1 MGQIGKILYSKVA
14 RYAKPNDKSSE
25 RKVFALQQSRQTV
38 NLDDIA
44 RHMTEHNSPF
54 TKGTVKGILDDFV
67 DHIVEMLLDS
77 RRVHLDGLG
86 TIFTT
91 LSSEGAESSDAFT
104 SASIKRVNPRMAFDK
119 EMRANINNSAEF
131 ELTSSRELQ
140 AQARKDQA
148 QNVDEAIGNGSG
160 SGSGSGSSS
169 GGTSGGSNADP
180 GDVTP

>member
-14 RYAKPNDKSSE
+14 RPAKPNDKSSE
-25 RKVFALQQSRQTV
+25 KKVFALQQSRQTV

-91 LSSEGAESSDAFT
+91 LSSDGADSADDFT
-104 SASIKRVNPRMAFDK
+104 AASIKRVNPRMSFDK
-119 EMRANINNSAEF
+119 EMRANINNNAEF

-140 AQARKDQA
+140 AQARKEQA
-148 QNVDEAIGNGSG
+148 QNVDGAIGATGT
-160 SGSGSGSSS
+160 
-169 GGTSGGSNADP
+169 GGTGDSGTGGNNGGQADP

>member
-14 RYAKPNDKSSE
+14 RMAKPNDKSSE
-25 RKVFALQQSRQTV
+25 KKVFALQQSRQTV

-67 DHIVEMLLDS
+67 NHIVEMLLDS

-91 LSSEGAESSDAFT
+91 LSSEGAESSEAFT
-104 SASIKRVNPRMAFDK
+104 AASIKRVNPRMSFDK
-119 EMRANINNSAEF
+119 EMRANINNSAQF

-140 AQARKDQA
+140 AQARKEQA
-148 QNVDEAIGNGSG
+148 QNVDGAIGATPSG
-160 SGSGSGSSS
+160 SGDSGT
-169 GGTSGGSNADP
+169 GGNNGGQADP

>member
-14 RYAKPNDKSSE
+14 RLAKPNDKNSE
-25 RKVFALQQSRQTV
+25 KKVYALQQSRQTV

-67 DHIVEMLLDS
+67 GHIVEMLLDS

-91 LSSEGAESSDAFT
+91 LSSDGADSAEDFT
-104 SASIKRVNPRMAFDK
+104 AASIKRVNPRMSFDK
-119 EMRANINNSAEF
+119 EMRANINNNAEF

-140 AQARKDQA
+140 AQARKEMG
-148 QNVDEAIGNGSG
+148 QNIDEAIGGNTGSG
-160 SGSGSGSSS
+160 SGNN
-169 GGTSGGSNADP
+169 GGQADP

>member
-14 RYAKPNDKSSE
+14 RLAKPNDKNSE
-25 RKVFALQQSRQTV
+25 KKVYALQQSRQTV

-67 DHIVEMLLDS
+67 GHIVEMLLDS

-91 LSSEGAESSDAFT
+91 LSSEGADSADNFT
-104 SASIKRVNPRMAFDK
+104 AASIKRVNPRMSFDK
-119 EMRANINNSAEF
+119 EMRANINNNAEF

-140 AQARKDQA
+140 AQARKEARQA
-148 QNVDEAIGNGSG
+148 ADENIGGNGGSG
-160 SGSGSGSSS
+160 SG
-169 GGTSGGSNADP
+169 GGNNGGWGDP

>member
-14 RYAKPNDKSSE
+14 RLAKPNDKNSE
-25 RKVFALQQSRQTV
+25 KKVYALQQSRQTV
-38 NLDDIA
+38 NLNDIA

-67 DHIVEMLLDS
+67 GHIVEMLLDS

-91 LSSEGAESSDAFT
+91 LSSDGADSAEDFT
-104 SASIKRVNPRMAFDK
+104 AASIKRVNPRMSFDK
-119 EMRANINNSAEF
+119 EMRANINNNAEF

-140 AQARKDQA
+140 AQARKEMG
-148 QNVDEAIGNGSG
+148 QNIDEAIGGTTNSG
-160 SGSGSGSSS
+160 SGSGNN
-169 GGTSGGSNADP
+169 GGQADP
-180 GDVTP
+180 SDVTP

>member
-14 RYAKPNDKSSE
+14 RMAKPNDKSSE
-25 RKVFALQQSRQTV
+25 KKVFALQQSRQTV

-91 LSSEGAESSDAFT
+91 LSSEGAESSEAFT
-104 SASIKRVNPRMAFDK
+104 AASIKRVNPRMSFDK
-119 EMRANINNSAEF
+119 EMRANINNSAQF

-140 AQARKDQA
+140 AQARKEQA
-148 QNVDEAIGNGSG
+148 QNVDGAIGATGT
-160 SGSGSGSSS
+160 
-169 GGTSGGSNADP
+169 GGTGDSGTGGNNGGQADP